1 MKLRSGKTLSILPS
15 KLNNE
20 LETKLQEFKKTF
32 AENPEHA
39 KELLNIISEAWNGGI
54 RFEIRDKIE
63 EITDPQDRNTIIK
76 RNIEEG
82 AAGELAW
89 ILVLNPNYHDIISE
103 RIQTFDLEMPLLG
116 NMEE

>member
-1 MKLRSGKTLSILPS
+1 MKLRSGKTLSTLPS

-32 AENPEHA
+32 AENPKHA
-39 KELLNIISEAWNGGI
+39 KELLNIISEAWNGGV

-63 EITDPQDRNTIIK
+63 EVYNNNEIPGGTGDLM
-76 RNIEEG
+76 G

-89 ILVLNPNYHDIISE
+89 VLVFNPNYHDIISE